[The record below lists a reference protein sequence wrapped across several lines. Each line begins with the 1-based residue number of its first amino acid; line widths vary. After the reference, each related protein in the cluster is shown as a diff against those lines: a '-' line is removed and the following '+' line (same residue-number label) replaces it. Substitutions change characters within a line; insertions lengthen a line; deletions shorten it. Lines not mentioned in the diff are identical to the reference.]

1 MIEDIFSYKLD
12 NFLFPHIYQI
22 KEPIILELGV
32 QKGRSTKKFLE
43 LCNKNNGK
51 LFSVDLDNCS
61 NVSKDKKWKFFQTR
75 DDNFDFIK
83 SQIPNK
89 IDVLFIDTLHEANH
103 VKKLLYEYYPLLNSN
118 GYIFID
124 DISHLPYLEN
134 KHRNNFY
141 CEINNKETFETILSI
156 YSENNKNFELNFSF
170 FSSGLAV
177 IKKISEN
184 SLNPSNKL
192 KLRDFTIKN
201 LSRLIW
207 KKIKKD

>member
-1 MIEDIFSYKLD
+1 MNTFNYKLD
-12 NFLFPHIYQI
+12 NFLFPHINQI
-22 KEPIILELGV
+22 QKPIILELGV

-43 LCNKNNGK
+43 LCDRNNGQ
-51 LFSVDLDNCS
+51 LFSVDLEDCA
-61 NVSKDKKWKFFQTR
+61 NVSQNKRWKFFQTR
-75 DDNFDFIK
+75 DDNFEYIK

-124 DISHLPYLEN
+124 DISHIPYLKN
-134 KHRNNFY
+134 KDRNNFY

-156 YSENNKNFELNFSF
+156 YSNNYKNFELNFSF

-177 IKKISEN
+177 IKKLNEN
-184 SLNPSNKL
+184 NLNPSNKL
-192 KLRDFTIKN
+192 VLRDKTIKN
-201 LSRLIW
+201 YLRLIW
-207 KKIKKD
+207 KKIREN

>member
-1 MIEDIFSYKLD
+1 MDIFNYKLD
-12 NFLFPHIYQI
+12 NFLFPYLDQI
-22 KEPIILELGV
+22 NEPVILELGV

-43 LCNKNNGK
+43 LCNKNNGQ
-51 LFSVDLDNCS
+51 LFSIDLDDCS
-61 NVSKDKKWKFFQTR
+61 SVSDDKKWKFFQTR

-103 VKKLLYEYYPLLNSN
+103 VKNLFYKYYPLLNSK

-124 DISHLPYLEN
+124 DISHLPYLKN
-134 KHRNNFY
+134 KDRNNFY
-141 CEINNKETFETILSI
+141 CELNNKETFETILSI

-207 KKIKKD
+207 KKIKKN

>member
-1 MIEDIFSYKLD
+1 MSDFNYKLD
-12 NFLFPHIYQI
+12 ISLFPKILKI
-22 KEPIILELGV
+22 NNPIILELGV
-32 QKGRSTKKFLE
+32 ETGRSTKKFLE
-43 LCNKNNGK
+43 ICKKNNGK

-156 YSENNKNFELNFSF
+156 YSENDKNFELNFSF

-177 IKKISEN
+177 IKKLNEN
-184 SLNPSNKL
+184 SLNTSNKL
-192 KLRDFTIKN
+192 ALRDYTFKN
-201 LSRLIW
+201 FLRLIW
-207 KKIKKD
+207 KKIKKN

>member
-51 LFSVDLDNCS
+51 LFSVDLDDCS
-61 NVSKDKKWKFFQTR
+61 SVSKDKKWKFFQTR

-156 YSENNKNFELNFSF
+156 YSENDKNFELNFSF

-177 IKKISEN
+177 IKKLNEN
-184 SLNPSNKL
+184 SLNTSNKL
-192 KLRDFTIKN
+192 ALRDYTFKN
-201 LSRLIW
+201 FLRLIW
-207 KKIKKD
+207 KKIKKN